1 MKVILSRKG
10 FDSGSGGYP
19 SIILPNN
26 EMITLPIPSRGDT
39 YKYSEIYTKNGE
51 CIFDIMKSLKKYIW
65 SNGEKHIL
73 TKNTCCHLDPDICD
87 FSVKRDR
94 NWKGIFG
101 QVDAAE
107 SVLSN
112 NDVKEGDLF
121 IFFGWFN
128 DVIIEDGKYRFAKGD
143 GRHTMFG
150 YLQIDKILHPKDDK
164 VPKAFEKHPHV
175 FGDRRKFKDSN
186 TIYIAKDVC
195 TFDKRIKGYGMFEY
209 DEKLDLTKKGMSRSC
224 WELPKFFKGL
234 NMTYHTKDSFRK
246 GYFKSACRGQEFV
259 IEENKEV
266 EKWAKTIIREHS
278 INRI

>member
-10 FDSGSGGYP
+10 FDSGYGGYP

-26 EMITLPIPSRGDT
+26 EMITLPIPSPHDT
-39 YKYSEIYTKNGE
+39 YKYSDINTANGDKL
-51 CIFDIMKSLKKYIW
+51 IDLMKSLKKDI
-65 SNGEKHIL
+65 SLNGEKKRL
-73 TKNTCCHLDPDICD
+73 TSNTHCHLDPDISD
-87 FSVKRDR
+87 FSVKRDK

-101 QVDAAE
+101 QVDASAT
-107 SVLSN
+107 VLSN

-128 DVIIEDGKYRFAKGD
+128 DVEVEENNYRFKKGS

-150 YLQIDKILHPKDDK
+150 YLQIDKILHPKYDK
-164 VPKAFEKHPHV
+164 VPKEFRMHPHV
-175 FGDRRKFKDSN
+175 YNAYRRCKDTN

-195 TFDKRIKGYGMFEY
+195 TFDKSLKGYGMFKY
-209 DEKLDLTKKGMSRSC
+209 DDKLDLTKKGMNRTC
-224 WELPKFFKGL
+224 WNLPDFFKGL
-234 NMTYHTKDSFRK
+234 RITYHTKDSFKK

-266 EKWAKTIIREHS
+266 EKWAKRIIKEHS
-278 INRI
+278 INRV